1 MADLKRGDAHLENI
15 NTVADGTIRIEGK
28 RIDVIFAWMQL
39 SAAVATTVH
48 VPLPAL
54 LAECAVLGKDFEALN
69 RCTEDYRID
78 LSHLEKGGTP
88 DGTEELYHVCAGL
101 PNCQ

>member
-1 MADLKRGDAHLENI
+1 MADLKRGDAHLEII
-15 NTVADGTIRIEGK
+15 NTSADGTIRIEGK

-69 RCTEDYRID
+69 RCTEDYRSTSPI
-78 LSHLEKGGTP
+78 SRKEAPP
-88 DGTEELYHVCAGL
+88 DGTEELYHLCAGL
-101 PNCQ
+101 PNRQ